1 MASDCNNIVRSF
13 KEEAMGIYG
22 HVIWDIKARQ
32 EDFLFFEIVHANRS
46 TNVDA
51 HRLTRSSIY
60 ASLGR
65 HVWFID
71 PP

>member
-1 MASDCNNIVRSF
+1 
-13 KEEAMGIYG
+13 MGIYG